1 MNPSEKEPAGSAS
14 EDEVDPEV
22 LEELETW
29 SGPDGTSE
37 PPPEHEGTV
46 AGDDDGNGV
55 PGMEVAG
62 DGPPVSRAGGAVV
75 LVGTPIGN
83 LGDLSPRAVEALAGA
98 DVIYCEDTRH
108 SRKLLTHAGITGA
121 SLRSL
126 HEHNE
131 EDRIAGILRSVG
143 EGRTVAVVSD
153 AGMPGISDP
162 GSRVVAAAAEAGLT
176 VTVVP
181 GPSAV
186 LAALVASG
194 LATDRF
200 CFEGFLPR
208 SGRDRK
214 ERMASVAAEPRT
226 TVLFE
231 APGRVAATVRDLAD
245 ACGGDRRVAVAREL
259 TKLHE
264 EIWRGTLAEAAAW
277 ADLGPVRGEVV
288 LVVAGAPDIDEPEV
302 DDDTLSAALAERLA
316 AGERTRGVVDDV
328 AAAFEVTRRRV
339 YELALAVRAADGAPV
354 GDAPRGDQ
362 ARSVPPPV

>member
-1 MNPSEKEPAGSAS
+1 MTTSGTGDRGSEGPRSQP
-14 EDEVDPEV
+14 DPEI
-22 LEELETW
+22 LEELEFW
-29 SGPDGTSE
+29 IGPDDLEVGETAGE
-37 PPPEHEGTV
+37 RDQRPE
-46 AGDDDGNGV
+46 ARADGERG
-55 PGMEVAG
+55 
-62 DGPPVSRAGGAVV
+62 SLV

-83 LGDLSPRAVEALAGA
+83 LGDLAPRAVAALEQA

-131 EDRIAGILRSVG
+131 LDRVEEVVGSVAA
-143 EGRTVAVVSD
+143 GRTVAVISD

-181 GPSAV
+181 GASSV
-186 LAALVASG
+186 LAALVTSG

-208 SGRDRK
+208 SGK
-214 ERMASVAAEPRT
+214 ERRQRLAAVADESRT

-231 APGRVAATVRDLAD
+231 APGRVATTLGDLAG
-245 ACGGDRRVAVAREL
+245 ACGGTRRVSVAREL

-264 EIWRGTLAEAAAW
+264 EIWRGPLDEAVVWAESSP
-277 ADLGPVRGEVV
+277 LRGEVV
-288 LVVAGAPDIDEPEV
+288 LVLAGAPLVAAVVVGDEVLKSALV
-302 DDDTLSAALAERLA
+302 DRLS
-316 AGERTRGVVDDV
+316 AGERTRGVVDEV
-328 AAAFEVTRRRV
+328 AAQFDVPRRRV
-339 YELALAVRAADGAPV
+339 YELALAVRELGIGSAGPAVPAPPRE
-354 GDAPRGDQ
+354 APREE
-362 ARSVPPPV
+362 